1 MQIISRR
8 DHLRHGHADARKIC
22 ASWRLSITTTTTTT
36 PSETTVKSCD
46 LDAKGFPA
54 HAFLLRSSALEFVVR
69 ARDPLIPT
77 RTGSDFI
84 DQTNP
89 GTSCR
94 GPVEGSLRWNE
105 AEVPLRILLWKQLNL
120 LRYTANLTS
129 KTAHPTL
136 NGHDQD
142 TDPSIN
148 GPLIEFAAVD
158 TGLNRS
164 SAGTN

>member
-22 ASWRLSITTTTTTT
+22 ASWRLSTTTTTT
-36 PSETTVKSCD
+36 PSEITVKSCD

-69 ARDPLIPT
+69 ARAIHWYHREPVRTSLIKRIPV
-77 RTGSDFI
+77 RVAE
-84 DQTNP
+84 DQLK
-89 GTSCR
+89 GVSA
-94 GPVEGSLRWNE
+94 GMKLK
-105 AEVPLRILLWKQLNL
+105 VPLRLFVWKQLNL
-120 LRYTANLTS
+120 LRYTANITS
-129 KTAHPTL
+129 KTAPPTL